1 VRGFAQKLINGLEFL
16 VVGRNMGKGNSA
28 RRMLAVGF
36 HLKITLEYIGMIS
49 VFELFFFRVLEVR
62 IPDTIIHGLLALF
75 LDSLPY

>member
-1 VRGFAQKLINGLEFL
+1 
-16 VVGRNMGKGNSA
+16 
-28 RRMLAVGF
+28 MLAVGF
-36 HLKITLEYIGMIS
+36 HLKIPLEYIGMIS